1 MKKIA
6 DMNCQP
12 DNTTLSI
19 DENIKK
25 DRELTKYIKKYLYVK
40 VMASA
45 TMAMATEVASI
56 IGILLWAVSCWD
68 RQFKK

>member
-1 MKKIA
+1 MIA

-12 DNTTLSI
+12 DNNTLSI

-25 DRELTKYIKKYLYVK
+25 DRELTKYIKKYLHVK

-56 IGILLWAVSCWD
+56 IGMLWAVSLV
-68 RQFKK
+68 